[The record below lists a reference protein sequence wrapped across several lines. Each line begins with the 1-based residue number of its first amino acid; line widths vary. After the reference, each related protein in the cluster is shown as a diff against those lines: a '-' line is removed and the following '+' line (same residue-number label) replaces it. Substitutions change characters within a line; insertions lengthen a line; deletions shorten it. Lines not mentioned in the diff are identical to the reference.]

1 MRARYFAPI
10 LLILLLL
17 CESCSKYISY
27 TITTPPAIQTS
38 GSHKHM
44 AFINKY
50 DYTNLTF
57 DNKKKKKVFTTAV
70 QNLISK
76 LESSFNSDETFS
88 FIILDSLVQGVALKS
103 FPEVMNESNIISFCE
118 RENTDLLLVL
128 EFFDAYFLTE
138 TEVEEDEDGS
148 KSRTNYVDLIV
159 DAGFTL
165 YSKTGEFLDRVKVTE
180 SNFYQ
185 SRPSLSSL
193 IVIGPSMGKAGD
205 EVNDLVKRIGENYI
219 YNFYPGNEMVRTK
232 IYTGKAFQEVT
243 PFIDRHD
250 WLGAIDLLL
259 PLTKS
264 ENSKTATKAMH
275 NLASVYEVKGN
286 YEASEYWKRK
296 SKE

>member
-1 MRARYFAPI
+1 
-10 LLILLLL
+10 
-17 CESCSKYISY
+17 
-27 TITTPPAIQTS
+27 
-38 GSHKHM
+38 M

-50 DYTNLTF
+50 DYINLPF
-57 DNKKKKKVFTTAV
+57 DNKNKQKVFTAAV
-70 QNLISK
+70 QNLIST

-88 FIILDSLVQGVALKS
+88 FSILDSLVQGVALKS
-103 FPEVMNESNIISFCE
+103 FPEVMAESDVVSFCE
-118 RENTDLLLVL
+118 SGNADLLLVL

-138 TEVEEDEDGS
+138 TEVEEDEDGA

-159 DAGFTL
+159 EAGFTL

-185 SRPSLSSL
+185 ARPSLSSL
-193 IVIGPSMGKAGD
+193 IVIGPSMGKAEE

-219 YNFYPGNEMVRTK
+219 NNFYPGSEMIRTK
-232 IYTGKAFQEVT
+232 IYTGKAFKEVT
-243 PFIDRHD
+243 PLIDRRD
-250 WLGAIDLLL
+250 WLAAIDLLL

-264 ENSKTATKAMH
+264 SNSKTAKKAMH
-275 NLASVYEVKGN
+275 NLAGVYEVKGN